1 MSPIRSGAKLKRGET
16 VGPRWKFAVGQAEKG
31 CLRERGKNENSRACL
46 RGLVRE
52 DIFSNRVVP
61 GLDGERER
69 ERKREV
75 KNETCVGDVSEREFL
90 KF

>member
-52 DIFSNRVVP
+52 DIFSNRV
-61 GLDGERER
+61 GSRFGGRKRER
-69 ERKREV
+69 EREV
-75 KNETCVGDVSEREFL
+75 KNETRCVGDVSEREFL

>member
-46 RGLVRE
+46 RELVRE
-52 DIFSNRVVP
+52 DIFSNRV
-61 GLDGERER
+61 GSRFGRRE
-69 ERKREV
+69 REV
-75 KNETCVGDVSEREFL
+75 KNETRCVGDVSEREFL

>member
-52 DIFSNRVVP
+52 DIFSNRV
-61 GLDGERER
+61 GSRFGWRERER
-69 ERKREV
+69 ER
-75 KNETCVGDVSEREFL
+75 ERERLRTRRVLETFRRGN
-90 KF
+90 F